1 MIILKSDRLTLREI
15 NEGDLDFI
23 HQLHS
28 LPEVDQYN
36 TLGIPENKLATKKL
50 MSEWLEAM
58 VQTPKN
64 RYVFLI
70 ENRNQEPIGLFGLNN
85 GKPNYAKAEIWYK
98 LHPHFWAKG
107 FATEAVKMVLHFCFK
122 ELQLHRIEAGC
133 AVGNTGSIR
142 VLEKAGF
149 IKEGRTRKLLPIR
162 GEWHD
167 NFGFAILEDDW
178 QKINAF

>member
-1 MIILKSDRLTLREI
+1 MITLKSERLILREI

-36 TLGIPENKLATKKL
+36 TLGIPENKLATEKL
-50 MSEWLEAM
+50 LFEWLEAM
-58 VQTPKN
+58 AQIPKN

-70 ENRNQEPIGLFGLNN
+70 ENSNQESMGLLGLNN
-85 GKPNYAKAEIWYK
+85 GKPNYSKAEIWYK
-98 LHPHFWAKG
+98 LHPHFWTKG
-107 FATEAVKMVLHFCFK
+107 FATEAVKLILEFGFNQ
-122 ELQLHRIEAGC
+122 LQLHRIEAGC
-133 AVGNTGSIR
+133 AVGNIGSIK

-149 IKEGRTRKLLPIR
+149 TKEGHTRKLLPIR

-167 NFGFAILEDDW
+167 NFGFAILEEDW
-178 QKINAF
+178 QNK